1 MTYTELNRHKDILYE
16 LGYLRVYLTKYLVNT
31 GKEDNLEN
39 IIQYINNNMD
49 SWQRKGHRL

>member
-1 MTYTELNRHKDILYE
+1 MTYTELHKHKDILYE
-16 LGYLRVYLTKYLVNT
+16 LGYLGVYLTKYLKNT

-39 IIQYINNNMD
+39 IKEYINYNMD